1 MFLTTGDMHAE
12 KKESWR
18 TFPLKDLMLCFANT
32 YAEVR
37 RKDGGEYEADSLVM
51 QASVDRH

>member
-1 MFLTTGDMHAE
+1 MHAE
-12 KKESWR
+12 KKESWK

>member
-1 MFLTTGDMHAE
+1 MFLTTGDMHVE
-12 KKESWR
+12 KKESWKI
-18 TFPLKDLMLCFANT
+18 FPLKNLMLCFANS

-37 RKDGGEYEADSLVM
+37 RKDGEEYEADSLVT